1 MQEFPESIN
10 NEYKLWLKRGDSQVD
25 LENEQFLNVKKC
37 FE

>member
-10 NEYKLWLKRGDSQVD
+10 NEYKLWLKPRNSQVD
-25 LENEQFLNVKKC
+25 LEKEWFLNVKNG